1 VTKSISPAPKRRRRL
16 TKAQRKLTK
25 AQQIAHICAEVA
37 AGRSLHSVLTED
49 EGMPHPTT
57 FWEWHA
63 KDEKLAS
70 VFARA
75 RENGVEALLEKAIH
89 IAENP
94 ILEEELVEEVGPDGV
109 KRRRTVKDAIA
120 HRRLIIDTYLKRAM
134 LIKPRQYG
142 NKEVDV
148 TVSGEIGVRKV
159 DQLDDVARAAR
170 IASLLQRLQS
180 RMHQIEQADKSP
192 R

>member
-1 VTKSISPAPKRRRRL
+1 VTQSTALTPYKPRRL
-16 TKAQRKLTK
+16 TKAE
-25 AQQIAHICAEVA
+25 QIAHICAEVS

-57 FWEWHA
+57 FWEWHM
-63 KDEKLAS
+63 KDEQLAS

-75 RENGVEALLEKAIH
+75 RENGVEALLEKAVH

-94 ILEEELVEEVGPDGV
+94 IMEEELVEEVGPDGV

-148 TVSGEIGVRKV
+148 NVSGEIGVRKV
-159 DQLDDVARAAR
+159 DELDDVARATR
-170 IASLLQRLQS
+170 IAALLQRLQD
-180 RMHQIEQADKSP
+180 RVKQPQRADE
-192 R
+192 